1 MLSGLAL
8 CLKIISIEADKKD
21 PYVTHDEAFGQG
33 KRNHKKRK
41 LEKEKRKRKR
51 RKMKTLKGF
60 VSLEKRIKFYSTQL
74 TGSSVQMIQL
84 LQPAILIE
92 WNIYLKQVFTVKP
105 SPLIVYV
112 NVRITI
118 ESKLNVCPWHV

>member
-1 MLSGLAL
+1 
-8 CLKIISIEADKKD
+8 
-21 PYVTHDEAFGQG
+21 
-33 KRNHKKRK
+33 
-41 LEKEKRKRKR
+41 
-51 RKMKTLKGF
+51 MKTLKGF